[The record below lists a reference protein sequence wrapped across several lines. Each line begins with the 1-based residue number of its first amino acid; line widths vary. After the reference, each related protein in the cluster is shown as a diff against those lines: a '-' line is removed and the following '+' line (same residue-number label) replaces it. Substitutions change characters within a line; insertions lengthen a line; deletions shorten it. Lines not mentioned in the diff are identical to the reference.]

1 MQNPAGISGVAV
13 FLFFVMFY
21 PPKGVT
27 IVFLMAY
34 DRGFA
39 AIAHDI
45 QMHGMKEQYM
55 LYACEVSIYK

>member
-1 MQNPAGISGVAV
+1 
-13 FLFFVMFY
+13 MFY

-55 LYACEVSIYK
+55 LYSCEVSSYK